1 MSAIW
6 RGEGVR
12 GWERSKQ
19 DSRRGLGALAAP
31 RHTSTLCPANWCR
44 SSRTR
49 IALKAVIVV
58 HGDYAKKCVTELV
71 AQRADNTTRCGQW
84 TWRGSEERGWTW
96 ELTEAK
102 WDLRLLYNSVP
113 YKDDSKYQN
122 DIQDASPIL
131 IRYFHLH
138 RHHVKYQLRRYL
150 VAFQLQYSHLKP

>member
-19 DSRRGLGALAAP
+19 DCRRGLGALAAP

-58 HGDYAKKCVTELV
+58 HGDYAKKFVTELV
-71 AQRADNTTRCGQW
+71 AQRADNTTRCG
-84 TWRGSEERGWTW
+84 RGAGVRRGWTW
-96 ELTEAK
+96 ELTEAD

-113 YKDDSKYQN
+113 FKDCSKYQDN
-122 DIQDASPIL
+122 IQDANPIF

-138 RHHVKYQLRRYL
+138 RHNVKYQLRKYL
-150 VAFQLQYSHLKP
+150 VAFQLQYYHLKP

>member
-19 DSRRGLGALAAP
+19 DCRRGLGALAAP

-71 AQRADNTTRCGQW
+71 AQRADNTTRCG
-84 TWRGSEERGWTW
+84 RGAGVRRGWTW
-96 ELTEAK
+96 ELTEAN
-102 WDLRLLYNSVP
+102 WDYFTILYRTKMIANIKMIFKTPTPSLSDTFIFIAIMLSINYVGTW
-113 YKDDSKYQN
+113 
-122 DIQDASPIL
+122 
-131 IRYFHLH
+131 
-138 RHHVKYQLRRYL
+138 
-150 VAFQLQYSHLKP
+150 